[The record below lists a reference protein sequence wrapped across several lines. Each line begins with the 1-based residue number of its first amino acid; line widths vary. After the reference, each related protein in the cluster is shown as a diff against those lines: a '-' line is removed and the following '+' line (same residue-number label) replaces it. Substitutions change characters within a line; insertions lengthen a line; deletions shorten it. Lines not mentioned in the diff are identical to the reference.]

1 MAVCRSLSLPTSVL
15 LLAPGCFL
23 RSNAGM
29 RDRHPGARSR
39 SCRTTALVVARASP
53 ATSHATEADLWM
65 TGRTMHRSGQQDS
78 GEGIQMPGPGAQRCW
93 HLTHTGLAA
102 RGLDPT
108 RWGGTHRRSGICV
121 RVIASGAPAVL
132 FQQAQAADGH
142 AAVGGFAHVVDSQ
155 QGHAGGGQVLR
166 PSRVFTARS
175 SCGRCTV
182 TT

>member
-1 MAVCRSLSLPTSVL
+1 MAVCRGFSLPTSVL
-15 LLAPGCFL
+15 LFAPGCFL

-65 TGRTMHRSGQQDS
+65 TGRTMQRSGQQDS

-102 RGLDPT
+102 PGLNPT
-108 RWGGTHRRSGICV
+108 HLGGACRRSGIFV

>member
-53 ATSHATEADLWM
+53 ATPL
-65 TGRTMHRSGQQDS
+65 GRVYGLRTVTMQRSGQQDS

-93 HLTHTGLAA
+93 NLTHKGLAA
-102 RGLDPT
+102 PGLNPT
-108 RWGGTHRRSGICV
+108 RCGGARRRSGICV

-132 FQQAQAADGH
+132 FQH
-142 AAVGGFAHVVDSQ
+142 PHPVHYHPLIHRLAHVINRQ
-155 QGHAGGGQVLR
+155 QGDLHCGQCFHLHPGLSYR
-166 PSRVFTARS
+166 FHGS
-175 SCGRCTV
+175 
-182 TT
+182 

>member
-65 TGRTMHRSGQQDS
+65 TGRTMQRSGQQDS

-102 RGLDPT
+102 PGLNPT
-108 RWGGTHRRSGICV
+108 HLGGACRRSGIFV

-132 FQQAQAADGH
+132 FQH
-142 AAVGGFAHVVDSQ
+142 PHPVHYHPLIHRLAHVINRQ
-155 QGHAGGGQVLR
+155 QGNLHRGQCFHLHPGLPHR
-166 PSRVFTARS
+166 FHGS
-175 SCGRCTV
+175 
-182 TT
+182 

>member
-1 MAVCRSLSLPTSVL
+1 MAVCRSLSLPPSVL
-15 LLAPGCFL
+15 FLAPGCFL
-23 RSNAGM
+23 RPKAGM
-29 RDRHPGARSR
+29 RDRHPGARSG

-65 TGRTMHRSGQQDS
+65 TGRTMQRSGQQDS

-102 RGLDPT
+102 PGLNPT
-108 RWGGTHRRSGICV
+108 HLGWACRRSGIFV

-132 FQQAQAADGH
+132 FQH
-142 AAVGGFAHVVDSQ
+142 PHSVHYHPLIHRLAHVVDGE